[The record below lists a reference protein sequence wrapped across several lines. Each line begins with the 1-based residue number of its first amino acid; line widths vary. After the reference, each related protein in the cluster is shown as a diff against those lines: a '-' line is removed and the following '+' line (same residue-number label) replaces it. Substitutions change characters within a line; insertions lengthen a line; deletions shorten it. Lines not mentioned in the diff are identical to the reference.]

1 MRSIMNRLDSFA
13 PFAPTVLRLALGSM
27 WIAHALLKYTV
38 FTLPGFAGFL
48 TSQGL
53 PGFMAWP
60 VFLLEL
66 LGGLAI
72 LTGFHGRWVSLALI
86 PVMAVAMSTHLANGW
101 LFTNA
106 GGGWEYPL
114 FLIAASLA
122 HFLVGDG
129 ALALAPSRRAPAA
142 DPALEP
148 F

>member
-1 MRSIMNRLDSFA
+1 MSSLDRFS
-13 PFAPTVLRLALGSM
+13 PYGITLLRVALGAI
-27 WIAHALLKYTV
+27 WISHALLKYTV
-38 FTLPGFAGFL
+38 FTIPGFAGFL
-48 TSQGL
+48 DSQGL

-66 LGGLAI
+66 VGGLAI
-72 LTGFHGRWVSLALI
+72 LTGFHGRWVSLALM
-86 PVMAVAMSTHLANGW
+86 PVMAVAMSTHLPNGW

-114 FLIAASLA
+114 FLLVASFA

-129 ALALAPSRRAPAA
+129 ALALAGEGREHQSGREQAF
-142 DPALEP
+142 EP

>member
-1 MRSIMNRLDSFA
+1 MNKLESFA
-13 PFAPTVLRLALGSM
+13 PFGPTVLRVALGSM

-66 LGGLAI
+66 IGGLAI
-72 LTGFHGRWVSLALI
+72 LTGFYGRWVSLALI

-114 FLIAASLA
+114 FLIAASFA

-129 ALALAPSRRAPAA
+129 ALALIPAQQA
-142 DPALEP
+142 RDDGHAFEP
-148 F
+148 L